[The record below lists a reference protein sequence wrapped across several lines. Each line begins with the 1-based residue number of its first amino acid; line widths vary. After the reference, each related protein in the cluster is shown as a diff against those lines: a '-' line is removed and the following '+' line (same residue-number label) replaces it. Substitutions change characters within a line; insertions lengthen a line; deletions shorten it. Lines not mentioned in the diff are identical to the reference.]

1 MVKLSDVARWAVL
14 EVGNDGKMVD
24 HPLPPP
30 YRQRTGESPVFEKLC
45 KAIEIFDKHQERSL
59 EKERSLERGTSIQNN
74 ARMEG
79 FNGILKAARGRARGY
94 RTRGLL

>member
-30 YRQRTGESPVFEKLC
+30 YRQRTGDSPVFEKLC
-45 KAIEIFDKHQERSL
+45 KAIEIIDKHQ
-59 EKERSLERGTSIQNN
+59 ERSLERGTSIQNN